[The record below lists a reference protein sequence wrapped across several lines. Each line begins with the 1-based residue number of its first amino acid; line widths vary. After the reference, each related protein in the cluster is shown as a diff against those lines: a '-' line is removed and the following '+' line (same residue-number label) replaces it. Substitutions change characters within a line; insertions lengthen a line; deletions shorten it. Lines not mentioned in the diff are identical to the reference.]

1 MSRVKSQPVHPK
13 DNRKETQC
21 ARLDVANAWPG
32 LIEGKDELKAQ
43 QLTRSF
49 HYSDT
54 GKATSLR
61 DYIHNLEHIILLL
74 KNMKP
79 SDWFFETV
87 CEYFQTM
94 APFILQ
100 SVSDTISSSS
110 TSPSDQDILVGL
122 KKSLQTLFNQL

>member
-1 MSRVKSQPVHPK
+1 MMH
-13 DNRKETQC
+13 
-21 ARLDVANAWPG
+21 AWPA
-32 LIEGKDELKAQ
+32 LIEGKDSSKVQ
-43 QLTRSF
+43 HLTNSF
-49 HYSDT
+49 SYSDM
-54 GKATSLR
+54 GKTTKIK

-74 KNMKP
+74 KNMKE

-110 TSPSDQDILVGL
+110 ILPSDQDILVSL
-122 KKSLQTLFNQL
+122 KKTLQALFNQL